1 MSIDAIIVLTAL
13 IAMLIVLAMDKMRPG
28 LTLLLVAIG
37 FMLMGIITPKEM
49 VAGFSNQGM
58 ITVAILFLVSEGV
71 RRSGALDYLIK
82 KILPQTKTSVRKAQ
96 LRMLPTIS
104 FISAFLNNTAV
115 VVILPR
121 SLKNGRNL

>member
-13 IAMLIVLAMDKMRPG
+13 IAMLIVLALDKMRPG

-82 KILPQTKTSVRKAQ
+82 KI
-96 LRMLPTIS
+96 
-104 FISAFLNNTAV
+104 
-115 VVILPR
+115 
-121 SLKNGRNL
+121 

>member
-71 RRSGALDYLIK
+71 RRSGSSGLFDK
-82 KILPQTKTSVRKAQ
+82 KNIAP
-96 LRMLPTIS
+96 
-104 FISAFLNNTAV
+104 N
-115 VVILPR
+115 
-121 SLKNGRNL
+121 